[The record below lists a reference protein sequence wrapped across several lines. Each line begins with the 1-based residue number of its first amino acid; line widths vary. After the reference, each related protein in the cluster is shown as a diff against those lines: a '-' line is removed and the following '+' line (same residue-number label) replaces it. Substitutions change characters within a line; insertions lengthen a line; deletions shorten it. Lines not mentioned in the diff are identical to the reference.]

1 MVEQLAPAIPAVW
14 VPLGKASAR
23 LNVAGARATAFSRFL
38 VSMREKFPFGGE
50 RDSDT
55 TSQAGAGETAEL
67 APGADDLA
75 AELTQRYWS
84 RLRLFAARRLR
95 DRNGAEDVAQETL
108 RRALEALR
116 DGRVQHLVALPA
128 FLFKTA
134 QNICMH
140 RGRSAAREAKAMSRF
155 GQDPQE
161 GTSVAPA
168 DPLTAL
174 LGEER
179 RAQVREA
186 LGSLAESD
194 RELLRMIYGEVMP
207 PAEIAR
213 ALGTNMVAL
222 RARKHRA
229 LQRLAAF
236 LGRGT
241 TGHDPRP
248 EGT

>member
-1 MVEQLAPAIPAVW
+1 MAEQVASAIPNAW
-14 VPLGKASAR
+14 MPLWEASAGPP
-23 LNVAGARATAFSRFL
+23 GARAASFWRFL

-50 RDSDT
+50 RDFDS
-55 TSQAGAGETAEL
+55 SSRAGVGEAAAP

-75 AELTQRYWS
+75 AELTQRYWN

-95 DRNGAEDVAQETL
+95 DRNAAEDVAQETL

-140 RGRSAAREAKAMSRF
+140 RGRSAAREAKALNRF
-155 GQDPQE
+155 GQDAREAP
-161 GTSVAPA
+161 SVAPA
-168 DPLTAL
+168 DALTAL
-174 LGEER
+174 IGEER
-179 RAQVREA
+179 RSQVREA

-194 RELLRMIYGEVMP
+194 RDLLRMIYGEAMP

-213 ALGTNMVAL
+213 TLGTNIVAL

-241 TGHDPRP
+241 TGHDPSP

>member
-1 MVEQLAPAIPAVW
+1 MVERFAPTISAVW
-14 VPLGKASAR
+14 MPFGKA
-23 LNVAGARATAFSRFL
+23 LTWPPVAGACATSFSRFL
-38 VSMREKFPFGGE
+38 VSIREKFPFGGE
-50 RDSDT
+50 RDSDSG
-55 TSQAGAGETAEL
+55 SQVGASETAEL

-75 AELTQRYWS
+75 AELTQRYWH

-95 DRNGAEDVAQETL
+95 DRNAAEDVAQETL

-116 DGRVQHLVALPA
+116 DGRVQNLVALPA

-140 RGRSAAREAKAMSRF
+140 RARSAAREAKAFGRF
-155 GQDPQE
+155 GQDPQ
-161 GTSVAPA
+161 GAVSVDPA

-174 LGEER
+174 IGEER
-179 RAQVREA
+179 RAQVRDA

-194 RELLRMIYGEVMP
+194 RELLRMIYGEVMT

-213 ALGTNMVAL
+213 TLGTNMVAL

-236 LGRGT
+236 LGKGS
-241 TGHDPRP
+241 TGHDASP